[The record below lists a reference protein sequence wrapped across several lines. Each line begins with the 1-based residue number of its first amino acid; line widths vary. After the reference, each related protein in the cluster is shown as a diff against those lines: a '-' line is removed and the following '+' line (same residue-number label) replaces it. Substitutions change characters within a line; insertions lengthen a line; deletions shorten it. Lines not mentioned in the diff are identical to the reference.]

1 MDDQQSPRVSPRP
14 RSIRQDLFLAVRLA
28 WNFGYIIAIP
38 AALFGFGGAY
48 LDKQYGT
55 SPTFILIGF
64 ALALALSGW
73 GIWRAVKEI
82 LREGEKN

>member
-1 MDDQQSPRVSPRP
+1 MESPRP
-14 RSIRQDLFLAVRLA
+14 RSIRQDLMLAVRLA
-28 WNFGYIIAIP
+28 WNFGYIIAVP
-38 AALFGFGGAY
+38 AVAFGFGGAY

-64 ALALALSGW
+64 AAALALSGL

-82 LREGEKN
+82 VREQEK